1 MSDLKPEAHCMNRR
15 LFRQGDLVEILPSFQ
30 DPGDGE
36 FLWVAVDDEE
46 KGRVWISAINS
57 GLRMRPVHVV
67 QAEWIRLRQA

>member
-1 MSDLKPEAHCMNRR
+1 MSRR

-36 FLWVAVDDEE
+36 FFWVAVDDEE

-67 QAEWIRLRQA
+67 QAEWIRLREA

>member
-1 MSDLKPEAHCMNRR
+1 MNRR

-30 DPGDGE
+30 DPGDSE

>member
-1 MSDLKPEAHCMNRR
+1 MNRR

-30 DPGDGE
+30 DPGDSE

-67 QAEWIRLRQA
+67 QAEWIRLRHA